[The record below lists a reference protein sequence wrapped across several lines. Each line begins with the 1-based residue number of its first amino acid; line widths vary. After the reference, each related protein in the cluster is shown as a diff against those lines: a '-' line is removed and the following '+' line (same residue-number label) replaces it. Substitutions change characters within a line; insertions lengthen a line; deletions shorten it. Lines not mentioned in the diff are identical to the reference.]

1 MKTNFSIALTL
12 FALLLT
18 GCGDGSNQAVV
29 AEIGYGE
36 LADNAYTNDY
46 FGVTVPVPEDWHAQD
61 RKAIEEMEKAGG
73 DVIAGDDASLRA
85 SMEAAE
91 QNTLTLLSVFEQP
104 MGAPVDFNPSV
115 NIIAEKV
122 SQFPGIKTGDDY
134 IFHSKKLLEQAAIP
148 YTFPKPNYD
157 EEVGG
162 TTFRVLEC
170 KARMQGMDLTQR
182 FYATRIKDYMF
193 VIVVSHIDDAQ
204 AKSLNDIL
212 AGVTFK

>member
-1 MKTNFSIALTL
+1 MKTNFSIALTF

-61 RKAIEEMEKAGG
+61 RQAIKEMEKLGG
-73 DVIAGDDASLRA
+73 DVIAGDDDGLRA
-85 SMEAAE
+85 TLDAAE
-91 QNTLTLLSVFEQP
+91 QNTLTLLSIFEHAV
-104 MGAPVDFNPSV
+104 GAPVDFNPSV
-115 NIIAEKV
+115 NIVAEKV
-122 SQFPGIKTGDDY
+122 SQFPGIKTGEDY

-148 YTFPKPNYD
+148 YTFAKPNYD

-162 TTFRVLEC
+162 TTFRVLEA
-170 KARMQGMDLTQR
+170 KASMQGLDLTQR

-193 VIVVSHIDDAQ
+193 VIVVSHTDDAQ
-204 AKSLNDIL
+204 AKSLDDIL
-212 AGVTFK
+212 AGITFN